1 MYTIEQIKNPTW
13 MNSEHT
19 LIECEVKFAEADK
32 FLPFGATIEGD
43 QYAHTKEIFD
53 RASSGEF
60 GPVAEYVAPPVPEN
74 NQPTVTGAQTL

>member
-1 MYTIEQIKNPTW
+1 MLTVQEIKNPEW
-13 MNSEHT
+13 KNAEHT
-19 LIECEVKFAEADK
+19 LIECEVKFAEADQ